1 MIDSSQLPE
10 AEGLNI
16 PALARLFAKTTNSY
30 KFVFF
35 LSLLDI
41 LNRRHFDPSEPI
53 SFQELIIEMLAN
65 VWYPHVFFKLSF
77 GTQDKLAQ
85 KLDYLNLKAEDYKL
99 KSIDKE
105 KKSLREIIASQS
117 ISDIV
122 SFISRY
128 VPFRL
133 LTVFFRDELAGVD
146 SSHEFDQRIPPL
158 AFELFNTHKP
168 LYRFNSDAYRD
179 CTSILI
185 HQDWADYIK
194 THYMILR
201 GWAAWE
207 WLEYMQKRNPSVPA
221 ISSKLFPPQERASL
235 SDQTKYW
242 KAVLD
247 NTELTCIY
255 SGIQIR
261 KEQISLDHY
270 IPWTFV
276 AHDQL
281 WNLIPTLPAINS
293 SKSNHLPS
301 DIYFDSFVA
310 MQHKGLTTSQ
320 KVLSERIWRKYTDPY
335 IADLKISSWAD
346 LLEIETLRAAYLN
359 NFQPLLSLASSQ
371 GFSPNWTL

>member
-1 MIDSSQLPE
+1 MINGSQLPE

-16 PALARLFAKTTNSY
+16 AALSQLFAKTTNSY

-41 LNRRHFDPSEPI
+41 LNRRHFECSEAVT
-53 SFQELIIEMLAN
+53 FQELVIEMLAN
-65 VWYPHVFFKLSF
+65 VWYPHIFFKLSF
-77 GTQDKLAQ
+77 GSQDKLAQ
-85 KLDYLNLKAEDYKL
+85 KLDSLNLEAEDSKL

-105 KKSLREIIASQS
+105 KKSLRKLIANQL

-122 SFISRY
+122 PFISRY

-133 LTVFFRDELAGVD
+133 LTVFFRDQLVGVD
-146 SSHEFDQRIPPL
+146 SNHEVDQRIPAL
-158 AFELFNTHKP
+158 ASELFNTQKP
-168 LYRFNSDAYRD
+168 LYRFDSEVYRD
-179 CTSILI
+179 CTSLLI
-185 HQDWADYIK
+185 HPDWAAYIK

-235 SDQTKYW
+235 AEQTKYW
-242 KAVLD
+242 KTVLNSTD
-247 NTELTCIY
+247 LTCIY
-255 SGIQIR
+255 SGIPIR
-261 KEQISLDHY
+261 KEQMSLDHY

-281 WNLIPTLPAINS
+281 WNLIPTLPQINS
-293 SKSNHLPS
+293 SKSNNLPS

-320 KVLSERIWRKYTDPY
+320 KVLSERIWRKYTDAY

-371 GFSPNWTL
+371 GFSSNWTF